1 MSETIEVNEM
11 MPAGD
16 IGLLPSNVPEGP
28 EMDVVFK
35 EGMRYLTGDG
45 DVDASEENAL
55 KSFLRA
61 AALGSIPALVNAGML
76 YEQKEQYDEALELY
90 EKAAAAGSA
99 DGAYNIAMMYL
110 AERGIRKDLGK
121 AQELLLH
128 LYDCGMRGMTCL
140 WLGDFEREGVFGD
153 PNYDKALLYYE
164 DGMRD
169 GCGACFNQAGYMFA
183 TGQGV
188 EKDMSRYTMCP
199 ECGHRMRRYKNMW
212 GDWDGE
218 TYFCDYCSAEYD
230 DFDEDESGERLSVS
244 DAADIWASNGK
255 DEDYTF
261 GYSEE
266 EVEAAL

>member
-16 IGLLPSNVPEGP
+16 IGLPSNVPGEP
-28 EMDVVFK
+28 EMDLAFK

-55 KSFLRA
+55 KSFFRA

-76 YEQKEQYDEALELY
+76 YERKEKYVEALELY

-99 DGAYNIAMMYL
+99 DGAYNTAMMYL
-110 AERGIRKDLGK
+110 AGRGVRKDLGK

-140 WLGDFEREGVFGD
+140 WLGDFEREGIFGD
-153 PNYDKALLYYE
+153 PNYDKALFYYE

-169 GCGACFNQAGYMFA
+169 GCGACFNQAGYMFI

-188 EKDMSRYTMCP
+188 EKDAVLGLRCFHRAVELGDITAYGNLGEAYETGEGTEKDMDKALAYYRKGAEHGDQYSR
-199 ECGHRMRRYKNMW
+199 N
-212 GDWDGE
+212 
-218 TYFCDYCSAEYD
+218 ALI
-230 DFDEDESGERLSVS
+230 RLLEK
-244 DAADIWASNGK
+244 A
-255 DEDYTF
+255 
-261 GYSEE
+261 
-266 EVEAAL
+266 